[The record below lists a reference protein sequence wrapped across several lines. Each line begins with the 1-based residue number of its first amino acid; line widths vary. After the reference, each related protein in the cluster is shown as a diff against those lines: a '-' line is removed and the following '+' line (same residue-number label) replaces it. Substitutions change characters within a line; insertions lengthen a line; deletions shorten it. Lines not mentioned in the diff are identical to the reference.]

1 MPFQPG
7 RLLNKKMLIA
17 TQQRFAALTFGKK
30 IAGICSLFI
39 FPTALAVY
47 LIVSGYTKDL
57 NVARLEEVGTA
68 YQRPLEEVFQ
78 QLQIAQRL
86 TDRYL
91 GGQQS
96 LRDPVLDEQKQVDQA
111 LEKLGDADVRFGPTL
126 QFTAEGLAERNREHY
141 RFETLRNEWES
152 LKRDVA
158 TLNADAAHKR
168 HAHLIADVRTMITH
182 MGDTSGLILDPDLD
196 SYYLVDATLV
206 ALPQMQDRLAEI
218 AAAGA
223 LSLAQPAVTED
234 QRAHFALLAAML
246 KENDLDRITAD
257 IHTALSEDRNFYGV
271 SETLQQNL
279 PPAAKEC
286 IEANQDLLALM
297 EKVQTSGAGAVSSG
311 QFAAA
316 AIKAGEASFTL
327 WHTAIRE
334 LDGLLDKRMEH
345 YTQLRRRAVI
355 ATILTLLVCCLVAYL
370 VARRVTTQLK
380 TVIERLG
387 QQVVAIAGAAS
398 QISSS
403 SQSLA
408 QGASE
413 QAASI
418 EETSASTC
426 EITAM
431 FQTNTERC
439 RSAAGLVVEAQQKFL
454 QTNQSL
460 DEMVV
465 AMEEINSSSTSIA
478 KVIKVI
484 DDVAFQT
491 NILALNAAVE
501 AARAGEAGAGFA
513 VVAGEVRNLAQRC
526 AEAARQTAVLIR
538 ECIAKS
544 NDGKA
549 KVDNM
554 SLAIRAITE
563 QAGKIKTLV
572 EQVNLGSGEQA
583 KGVEQIGKAIVQMEQ
598 VTQKTAS
605 GAEQGA
611 AAAEELSNQSE
622 ALRDIVQQLVAV
634 VSGREAALQHS

>member
-1 MPFQPG
+1 MPFRPSH
-7 RLLNKKMLIA
+7 LLSQMML
-17 TQQRFAALTFGKK
+17 TETRHRFAALTFGKK
-30 IAGICSLFI
+30 VAAICSLFI
-39 FPTALAVY
+39 LPTALAVY

-57 NVARLEEVGTA
+57 NVARLEEAGTA

-78 QLQIAQRL
+78 QLQIVQRL
-86 TDRYL
+86 TDQYL
-91 GGQQS
+91 GGQQN
-96 LRDPVLDEQKQVDQA
+96 LHDPVLEAQKQVDQA
-111 LEKLGDADVRFGPTL
+111 LEKLRHADARFGPAL
-126 QFTAEGLAERNREHY
+126 QFTTEGLAERNREHY
-141 RFETLRNEWES
+141 CFETLRNEWES
-152 LKRDVA
+152 LKRELA
-158 TLNADAAHKR
+158 TLGPDAAHKR
-168 HAHLIADVRTMITH
+168 HAHLIADVRAMITH
-182 MGDTSGLILDPDLD
+182 LGDTSGLILDPDLD
-196 SYYLVDATLV
+196 SYYLMDATLV

-218 AAAGA
+218 EAAVAS
-223 LSLAQPAVTED
+223 SLAQPAITDAE
-234 QRAHFALLAAML
+234 RIHFAVLTAML
-246 KENDLDRITAD
+246 KESDLDRLTAD
-257 IHTALSEDRNFYGV
+257 IHTALSEDRNFYGL

-286 IEANQDLLALM
+286 IEANRELLALM
-297 EKVQTSGAGAVSSG
+297 EKVRTSGAGAVSPD

-316 AIKAGEASFTL
+316 AIKAEEASFTL
-327 WHTAIRE
+327 WHIAIRE
-334 LDGLLDKRMEH
+334 LDELLDKRMEH
-345 YTQLRRRAVI
+345 YTQLRRRAVV
-355 ATILTLLVCCLVAYL
+355 ATFLTLLVCCLVAYL
-370 VARRVTTQLK
+370 VARRVTSELK

-387 QQVVAIAGAAS
+387 QQAIAIAGAAS
-398 QISSS
+398 QISAS

-418 EETSASTC
+418 EETSASTH

-454 QTNQSL
+454 ETNRSL
-460 DEMVV
+460 DQMVV
-465 AMEEINSSSTSIA
+465 AIEEINSSSTSIE

-538 ECIAKS
+538 ECISKS

-554 SLAIRAITE
+554 SQAIRAITE
-563 QAGKIKTLV
+563 EAGKIKTLV

-583 KGVEQIGKAIVQMEQ
+583 KGVEQIGKAITQMEQ

-622 ALRDIVQQLVAV
+622 TLRDIVQQLVAV
-634 VSGREAALQHS
+634 VSGREAALQHR